1 MLLYGLPIV
10 FALLAWWFSTG
21 AILYLDRLPRWTF
34 RWTILGATIILA
46 ASFALLVAVR
56 ADTSLSGAYL
66 GFLAALGVWAWNEVA
81 FLMGFVT
88 GSRRTACPAAL
99 AGWPR
104 FKWGLQTVLHHE
116 LAIIGAGIGI
126 LLLTAGSQNQ
136 VALWTYGVLWIMR
149 LSTKLNIFL
158 GVPNAPTAFLPEHL
172 AYMASCFRNSP
183 MNPLFPL
190 SITLGTGTGVV
201 LILKALHPEATA
213 FDAVA
218 LSLVGTLLALAILEH
233 WFLVLPLPSEKLW
246 SWGMRKS
253 APVPAAA
260 STHRTAPTSRP
271 RESDQRLMVE
281 TPLEGFIL
289 PTFGKA
295 KA

>member
-10 FALLAWWFSTG
+10 FALFAWWFSTG

-34 RWTILGATIILA
+34 RWTILGATVILA
-46 ASFALLVAVR
+46 ASFALLAAVR
-56 ADTSLSGAYL
+56 ADTSIAGAYL

-99 AGWPR
+99 TGWPR

-116 LAIIGAGIGI
+116 LAIIGAGAGI
-126 LLLTAGSQNQ
+126 ALLTAGSPNQ

-158 GVPNAPTAFLPEHL
+158 GVPNAPTAFLPDHL
-172 AYMASCFRNSP
+172 AYMAGCFRNSP

-190 SITLGTGTGVV
+190 SITFGTGAGVI
-201 LILKALHPEATA
+201 LALKALHPEASA

-218 LSLVGTLLALAILEH
+218 FSLVGTLLALAILEH

-246 SWGMRKS
+246 GWGMRKS
-253 APVPAAA
+253 EPLPVAVRIHQPG
-260 STHRTAPTSRP
+260 TSSRA
-271 RESDQRLMVE
+271 RENDQRLVVE
-281 TPLEGFIL
+281 TPLDGFII